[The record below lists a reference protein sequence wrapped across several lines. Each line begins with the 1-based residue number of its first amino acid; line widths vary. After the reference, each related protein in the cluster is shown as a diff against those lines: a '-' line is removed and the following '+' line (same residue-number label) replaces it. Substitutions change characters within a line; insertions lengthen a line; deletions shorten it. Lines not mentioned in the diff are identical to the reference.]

1 MDKQQRASD
10 IVKLLYKYRKDKV
23 ANESN
28 LIKAIC
34 SYFDDIKNQ
43 NLTNGDMFFL
53 RYIATAIGIPQYFDM
68 LNIFKAQETYEYS
81 KLADFSCA
89 IADCSLYTSE
99 DVLLHRYQKN
109 ILDLFTPSKH
119 NRYFLSATTSFG
131 KTYLVYEII
140 RKMKYKNILLIFP
153 TLALL
158 SENLEKIFTD
168 KYSWIRSKYRIHT
181 LSDILSWN
189 ENGNLMIYTPE
200 RYLSFLD
207 KNPGKG
213 FDFVFIDEAYKI
225 DNDFLQDGEEREN
238 ERDTAYRIATYF
250 SLKDNLIDCLFTGP
264 YLNISEKIDS
274 SFRTFLNEYSI
285 IPQNYNKYEIVTKK
299 EINIGEK
306 KSIEVDDLKISLPFT
321 AKTKRFNSLVQQLL
335 NYKENMIVYC
345 YSKASVEKYA
355 KDLIDNL
362 NVNNETPKFC
372 QPLLK
377 HLDALYS
384 GKGKDWIVTKALRA
398 GIGVHHGLIPKYIQN
413 EIIKLFNQGILKVII
428 ATTTI
433 TEGINTCAK
442 NMIVLSHKKGKKRL
456 KKFDAQNIEGR
467 AGRFLSHYSGRVFI
481 LDADF
486 CKVLQEEDNPINHR
500 HFDKN
505 INKGAIEVDLVK
517 EKYLNTED
525 WHQKERNTAFR
536 HNIQLPELLDLSFK
550 TISIE
555 DKYYVYS
562 TIYRLSQ
569 QNLLQIEQLINQY
582 NRRRICYNNGVQ
594 LICNIIR
601 PIVRNADLQFLIDT
615 KSHNNDYSILTNL
628 ISLYLKNDFSASVSF
643 YIRSGYKVDEAVRKV
658 AQTTYNTMRYQV
670 VKYFGLFNN
679 AYKCFRSYK
688 NSIAIKDIHGID
700 LILHKLE
707 YQSETFMGR
716 LASDAGASP
725 NVINYYDQKYKNEN
739 IAFSLYHKLDEY
751 EKQNAEAIRNIV
763 ERELN

>member
-10 IVKLLYKYRKDKV
+10 IVKLLYKYRKDRV

-28 LIKAIC
+28 FIKAIC

-53 RYIATAIGIPQYFDM
+53 RYISTTIGIPQYFDM
-68 LNIFKAQETYEYS
+68 LNIFNAQETYEYS
-81 KLADFSCA
+81 NLADFSCA

-99 DVLLHRYQKN
+99 DVFLHRYQKN
-109 ILDLFTPSKH
+109 ILDLFTPNIR

-140 RKMKYKNILLIFP
+140 RKMKYNNILLIFP

-158 SENLEKIFTD
+158 AENLEKIFTD

-207 KNPGKG
+207 KNPGKK

-238 ERDTAYRIATYF
+238 ERDTAYRIATHF
-250 SLKDNLIDCLFTGP
+250 ALKDNLIDCLFTGP

-274 SFRTFLNEYSI
+274 SFTTFLNEYSI

-306 KSIEVDDLKISLPFT
+306 KSIEVDGLKISLPFT

-335 NYKENMIVYC
+335 NYNENMIVYC
-345 YSKASVEKYA
+345 YSKTSVEKYA
-355 KDLIDNL
+355 KSLIDYL
-362 NVNNETPKFC
+362 NINNGIPQLC
-372 QPLLK
+372 QPFLK

-384 GKGKDWIVTKALRA
+384 GKGKDWIVAKALRA

-413 EIIKLFNQGILKVII
+413 EIIKLFNHGILKVII

-433 TEGINTCAK
+433 TEGVNTSAK
-442 NMIVLSHKKGKKRL
+442 NMVVLSHKKGKKRL

-467 AGRFLSHYSGRVFI
+467 AGRFLNHYSGRVFI
-481 LDADF
+481 LDSDF
-486 CKVLQEEDNPINHR
+486 CKVLQEEDSTINHR
-500 HFDKN
+500 HFDKST
-505 INKGAIEVDLVK
+505 NKGAIEVDLVK
-517 EKYLNTED
+517 EKYLNTAD
-525 WHQKERNTAFR
+525 LRQKERNIAFR

-555 DKYYVYS
+555 DKYYVYT
-562 TIYRLSQ
+562 TIERLPQ
-569 QNLLQIEQLINQY
+569 QNLLQIEHLIKQY
-582 NRRRICYNNGVQ
+582 NRRRICSINGIQ
-594 LICNIIR
+594 QICNIIR
-601 PIVRNADLQFLIDT
+601 PIVRNKDLEFLIDN
-615 KSHNNDYSILTNL
+615 KSDHNDYSTLTNL
-628 ISLYLKNDFSASVSF
+628 ISLYLKNNFSASVSY
-643 YIRSGYKVDEAVRKV
+643 YIHCGDKVDMAVRKV
-658 AQTTYNTMRYQV
+658 AQITYNTMRYQV
-670 VKYFGLFNN
+670 VKYFGLFNI
-679 AYKCFRSYK
+679 AYKCFMAHK
-688 NSIAIKDIHGID
+688 NSIAIKDIQGID
-700 LILHKLE
+700 SILHKLE

-725 NVINYYDQKYKNEN
+725 NVINYYDKKVKDEY
-739 IAFSLYHKLDEY
+739 AAYSLYTKLDEY
-751 EKQNAEAIRNIV
+751 EKQNAEAIRHIV
-763 ERELN
+763 ERELG